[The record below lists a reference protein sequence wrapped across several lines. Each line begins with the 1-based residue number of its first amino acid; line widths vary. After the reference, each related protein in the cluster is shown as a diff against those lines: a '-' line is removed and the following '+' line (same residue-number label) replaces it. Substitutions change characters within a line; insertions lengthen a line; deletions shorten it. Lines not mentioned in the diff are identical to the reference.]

1 MDDILNSFLDFNR
14 RLFCDVKK
22 RIKRNINKLRRSF
35 PGYKI
40 VKEKEV
46 KVEEKMSR
54 NSSQQ

>member
-40 VKEKEV
+40 VKEKE